1 MLMKCKWNMEEISK
15 KKGRRLFPV
24 CGRVPDGALGGT
36 SGVVVR
42 CLTKHRF
49 ELNQGTYYI
58 FPGRFFR
65 LEIDSFSPA
74 FAGTADAGEVC
85 IS

>member
-1 MLMKCKWNMEEISK
+1 MEY
-15 KKGRRLFPV
+15 GRNIEEKRSQTFPGLRAGS
-24 CGRVPDGALGGT
+24 GRGAWRYR
-36 SGVVVR
+36 GVVVR

-85 IS
+85 IF